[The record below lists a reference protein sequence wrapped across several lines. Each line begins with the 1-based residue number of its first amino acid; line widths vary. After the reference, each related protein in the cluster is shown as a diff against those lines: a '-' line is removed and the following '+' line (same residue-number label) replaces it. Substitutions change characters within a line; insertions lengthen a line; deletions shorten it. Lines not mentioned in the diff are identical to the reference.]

1 MVGQAEQAEAI
12 VCVGVDPGI
21 VEDQVRQAGECLV
34 HQYLQIRQIGR
45 IARTLGQA
53 HVKIRRRLGPRPVI
67 LAMKRGGKDARLV
80 GEDQGR
86 PVAMVHIAINYRDTA
101 DRAFLQQAF
110 RGDGDIVEDAEA
122 CTAIRPGMMAA
133 AGEIDRC
140 TMFQREAC
148 SKAGTADR
156 CTRPQGDGGRDLEAD
171 GARGF
176 RVQRLAED
184 GADIARR
191 VGQLEPAF
199 RRMDRREESVAV
211 CPQHF
216 GDQRVFPHW
225 EAMAVCHGMGVIIR
239 MMDEQRHDVSGS
251 GLKARVQSYINC
263 IKEIHAAPSHGFRSP
278 PYRLEY
284 NTCRWSLTMID
295 IRRFENLGRFR
306 NAWLNANYHFSFS
319 GYHDPRRMGEGALR
333 VWNDDTIAPHTGFPA
348 HGHQSMEIITYVR
361 NGAITHEDSMGNH
374 GRTEAG
380 DVQVMSAGTGVQHA
394 EWNEE
399 DEATSLFQ
407 IWIQPRSP
415 GGKPGWGSRKFPKG
429 GRSGNWV
436 VLASGDGVNDSLVI
450 NQDAQVLGA
459 TLKTG
464 ERLAYEV
471 KAGRHGYLVLAA
483 GSVRLNGEVLNAR
496 DGAAATGAES
506 LMLEGIEDA
515 EIVFVDTV

>member
-1 MVGQAEQAEAI
+1 
-12 VCVGVDPGI
+12 
-21 VEDQVRQAGECLV
+21 
-34 HQYLQIRQIGR
+34 
-45 IARTLGQA
+45 
-53 HVKIRRRLGPRPVI
+53 
-67 LAMKRGGKDARLV
+67 
-80 GEDQGR
+80 
-86 PVAMVHIAINYRDTA
+86 
-101 DRAFLQQAF
+101 
-110 RGDGDIVEDAEA
+110 
-122 CTAIRPGMMAA
+122 
-133 AGEIDRC
+133 
-140 TMFQREAC
+140 
-148 SKAGTADR
+148 
-156 CTRPQGDGGRDLEAD
+156 
-171 GARGF
+171 
-176 RVQRLAED
+176 
-184 GADIARR
+184 
-191 VGQLEPAF
+191 
-199 RRMDRREESVAV
+199 
-211 CPQHF
+211 
-216 GDQRVFPHW
+216 
-225 EAMAVCHGMGVIIR
+225 
-239 MMDEQRHDVSGS
+239 
-251 GLKARVQSYINC
+251 
-263 IKEIHAAPSHGFRSP
+263 
-278 PYRLEY
+278 
-284 NTCRWSLTMID
+284 MID